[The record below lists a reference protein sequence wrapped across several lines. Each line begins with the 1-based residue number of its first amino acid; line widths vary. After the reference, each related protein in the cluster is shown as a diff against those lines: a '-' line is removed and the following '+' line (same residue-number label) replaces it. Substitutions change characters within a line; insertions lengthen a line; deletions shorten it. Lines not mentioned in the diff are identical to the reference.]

1 MLIFHGGD
9 ILDTLIVFAVYIFG
23 FIVIFICLPL
33 IFIIRD
39 WKNALK
45 ERRDYK
51 EEKSEK
57 KENNL

>member
-1 MLIFHGGD
+1 MLIFFHGGD
-9 ILDTLIVFAVYIFG
+9 ILDTLIVFAIVIFG

-39 WKNALK
+39 WQNALK

-51 EEKSEK
+51 KEKES
-57 KENNL
+57 KETE